1 MLYRIVMEEAK
12 DSDMLLSLKKILRE
26 DFNLQN
32 ANKELKRRRV
42 NV

>member
-1 MLYRIVMEEAK
+1 MLYNILMDKNVTIDILE
-12 DSDMLLSLKKILRE
+12 DLKKTLLK

-32 ANKELKRRRV
+32 ANKELKRRRK